1 MKKSALVLLSFL
13 VCVWGCNKTNDVAG
27 PFRINGKILGADGNP
42 PALAHVH
49 LTSFNGSLRQPLQSV
64 KASSA
69 GNFSLECQQPGLYNL
84 WVTATNH
91 QSTAIPLL
99 LETSASPI
107 NIDVAL
113 KPHTYKANLEEVK
126 IIGSWDGHAAA
137 APMKK
142 QPDGTFVFETEVSA
156 DTISYQ
162 LVDILESGRTVNGTQ
177 QDFFKYDG
185 DGDYYSALAVPA
197 GSKVKVVF
205 DPAKIVRSD
214 DANLPKVAFDENN
227 AMLTEIFAISTTVD
241 RRLSEFFKARSQYEK
256 EHGHT
261 KGFDRNFSELQNY
274 VNSKINSTSYSTVK
288 QFCNVNLAYLYYFD
302 VRFGQDTYEQL
313 TQSVPASSPLWAISL
328 QPTALGYGLHDL
340 GATREWLQRV
350 YSQNKDHSVRGQ
362 ALAQLVFLAELA
374 GDTQQQHALF
384 AELDTSFS
392 DAVEGYVKVQLDP
405 NSGIGVGKPVPDF
418 EIKSLDGSG
427 VVSNKTMSGKFY
439 LIDFWATWCGPCKQE
454 MPKLHAAYDKFKS
467 QNFAI
472 VSLSLDRKL
481 ADIQPYREKAWP
493 MPWQHAFIAGGWE
506 NAMVKSF
513 NVDQTGIPSP
523 FLISPDGK
531 ILARHDALRG
541 EYLERTLEKFLG
553 SN

>member
-1 MKKSALVLLSFL
+1 MKKSALVLLSLLVFL
-13 VCVWGCNKTNDVAG
+13 WGCQKTTETAG
-27 PFRINGKILGADGNP
+27 TFQITGKILGADGNP

-64 KASSA
+64 KASD

-99 LETSASPI
+99 LETSRSIKLDAT
-107 NIDVAL
+107 L

-126 IIGSWDGHAAA
+126 ILGSWDGHAAA
-137 APMKK
+137 SPMKK
-142 QPDGTFVFETEVSA
+142 QSDGTFVFETEVSA
-156 DTISYQ
+156 DTVSYQ
-162 LVDILESGRTVNGTQ
+162 LVDVLESGRTVNGTQ

-185 DGDYYSALAVPA
+185 DGDYYSVLAAA

-205 DPAKIVRSD
+205 DPAKLVRSD
-214 DANLPKVAFDENN
+214 DTNLPKVAFDENN
-227 AMLTEIFAISTTVD
+227 AMLAEMFEIATTGD
-241 RRLSEFFKARSQYEK
+241 RMLSDFFKARSKYEK

-261 KGFDRNFSELQNY
+261 KDFDRDFSELQNY
-274 VNSKINSTSYSTVK
+274 VNSKINSTSYPTVK
-288 QFCNVNLAYLYYFD
+288 QFCNLNLAYLYYFD
-302 VRFGQDTYEQL
+302 VRFDVDTYKQL
-313 TQSVPASSPLWAISL
+313 TESVPPSSPLWAISL

-340 GATREWLQRV
+340 SATREWLLRV
-350 YSQNKDHSVRGQ
+350 YSENKDNSVRGQ
-362 ALAQLVFLAELA
+362 ALVQLVFLAELA
-374 GDTQQQHALF
+374 GDSQQQQTLF
-384 AELDTSFS
+384 AELDSSFS
-392 DAVEGYVKVQLDP
+392 DVVEGYVKVQLDP
-405 NSGIGVGKPVPDF
+405 NSSIGVGKPVPEF

-427 VVSNKTMSGKFY
+427 VVSNQTMAGKFY

-454 MPKLHAAYDKFKS
+454 MPKLHAAFDKFKN

-506 NAMVKSF
+506 SPLVKSF

-523 FLISPDGK
+523 FLISPEGK

-541 EYLERTLEKFLG
+541 EYLERTLEKFLA